1 MPEAENAGVR
11 LHYELC
17 GKEHGDVLVLG
28 NSLGSNLHMWDKVL
42 PWFEARYRV
51 IRFDTRGHGRSSVPQ
66 RPYSL
71 EELGHDVL
79 LLLDSLGVERAN
91 FCGLS
96 LGGMVAMWLGI
107 HAPQRMRRLVLANTG
122 ARIGT
127 PGLWDERIA
136 TVKRLGMAQL
146 AEITL
151 TRWFT
156 DGYREKHAGEM
167 EMIREM
173 ISSTDPVGYSS
184 CCGVLRDAD
193 LSGEITGIP
202 VPSLVIAGKHDPAT
216 PPSNGQA
223 IHRVLQN
230 SNYVELEAAHLS
242 AWERAAEFGAE
253 VVAFLEREEVR
264 NG

>member
-11 LHYELC
+11 LHYELS
-17 GKEHGDVLVLG
+17 GQEHGEVLVLG
-28 NSLGSNLHMWDKVL
+28 NSLGSNMHMWDKVL

-107 HAPQRMRRLVLANTG
+107 HAPLRMRRLVLANTG

-127 PGLWDERIA
+127 PELWDERIA
-136 TVKRLGMAQL
+136 AVKRLGMAQL

-156 DGYREKHAGEM
+156 EGYRETHAGEM

-173 ISSTDPVGYSS
+173 ILATDPAGYSACS
-184 CCGVLRDAD
+184 GVLRDTD
-193 LSGEITGIP
+193 LRCEITGIP
-202 VPSLVIAGKHDPAT
+202 VPCLVIAGKHDPAT
-216 PPSNGQA
+216 PPSNGEA
-223 IHRVLQN
+223 IHCVLRN
-230 SNYVELEAAHLS
+230 SKYVELDASHLS

-253 VVAFLEREEVR
+253 VVAFLENGEVR